1 MSQPQITGSIE
12 IGRPVEEVF
21 DLVADQRNEPLYNPD
36 MLSSE
41 KVTDGPIDVGTRFAA
56 TSRSFGRPVSMVIE
70 FTAVERPNRLASKSY
85 TEGMVLEGGLTFEA
99 VPGGTRMS
107 WAWTLHPTG
116 VTRLLGP
123 LVKVIGGR
131 NERRIWTGL
140 KHHLESRSPSRPTS

>member
-1 MSQPQITGSIE
+1 
-12 IGRPVEEVF
+12 
-21 DLVADQRNEPLYNPD
+21 
-36 MLSSE
+36 
-41 KVTDGPIDVGTRFAA
+41 
-56 TSRSFGRPVSMVIE
+56 MVIE

-131 NERRIWTGL
+131 NERRIWTRL